1 MNNYMRYRGL
11 FAVELALLP
20 LIIAFKLIIGTW
32 AVCIPLLLLAV
43 CRCVMIF
50 IKNRVKLSDHILES
64 VGDAIVIAFLAI
76 YFSVLN
82 FIPNWL
88 SVAVCVLLPL
98 YELANVYF
106 YAKPM
111 NDIVEALDFCYLA
124 FVFTTIIS
132 LSFVMVEKL
141 SMVAKVSFIAIM
153 LTMLIVSAYKIYRFL
168 RYYIIGRKS
177 KLTKQREK
185 QEKIKNK

>member
-32 AVCIPLLLLAV
+32 AVCIPLILLAV

-50 IKNRVKLSDHILES
+50 IKDRSKLSDHIIES
-64 VGDAIVIAFLAI
+64 VGDAMVIAWLAI
-76 YFSVLN
+76 YFAVLN

-88 SVAVCVLLPL
+88 SVTVCVLLPL

-106 YAKPM
+106 YSKPM
-111 NDIVEALDFCYLA
+111 NDIIEALDFCFLA

-132 LSFVMVEKL
+132 LGFVMVIDV
-141 SMVAKVSFIAIM
+141 VAKVSLIAIM
-153 LTMLIVSAYKIYRFL
+153 LTMIIVSTYKSYRFL
-168 RYYIIGRKS
+168 RYYIINRKS
-177 KLTKQREK
+177 KFAKKHAKEQK
-185 QEKIKNK
+185 AKNK

>member
-11 FAVELALLP
+11 FAAELALLP

-32 AVCIPLLLLAV
+32 AVCIPLLMIAA
-43 CRCVMIF
+43 CRGIMILV
-50 IKNRVKLSDHILES
+50 KNRAKMSDHIVEC
-64 VGDAIVIAFLAI
+64 VGDTIVLSFLAI
-76 YFSVLN
+76 YFSVLG

-88 SVAVCVLLPL
+88 TIVVCILLPL

-111 NDIVEALDFCYLA
+111 NEIIEALDFCFLA

-132 LSFVMVEKL
+132 LSFVMAVDV
-141 SMVAKVSFIAIM
+141 VAKVSFIAIM
-153 LTMLIVSAYKIYRFL
+153 LTMAIVIIYKLYRFM
-168 RYYIIGRKS
+168 RYYIISRKS
-177 KLTKQREK
+177 KMQKQMAKAEK
-185 QEKIKNK
+185 AKK

>member
-11 FAVELALLP
+11 FAVEMALLP

-32 AVCIPLLLLAV
+32 AVCIPLLMLAV

-50 IKNRVKLSDHILES
+50 IKNRSKLSDHIIES
-64 VGDAIVIAFLAI
+64 IGDAVIIAFLAI
-76 YFSVLN
+76 YFAVIS

-88 SVAVCVLLPL
+88 SIVVCILVPL

-111 NDIVEALDFCYLA
+111 SDVIEALDFCYLA
-124 FVFTTIIS
+124 FLFTTIIS
-132 LSFVMVEKL
+132 LSFVMAVDV
-141 SMVAKVSFIAIM
+141 VAKVSFIAIM
-153 LTMLIVSAYKIYRFL
+153 LTMAIVVGYKLYRFL
-168 RYYIIGRKS
+168 KYYIINRKS
-177 KLTKQREK
+177 KFQKERAKEEK
-185 QEKIKNK
+185 ARNK